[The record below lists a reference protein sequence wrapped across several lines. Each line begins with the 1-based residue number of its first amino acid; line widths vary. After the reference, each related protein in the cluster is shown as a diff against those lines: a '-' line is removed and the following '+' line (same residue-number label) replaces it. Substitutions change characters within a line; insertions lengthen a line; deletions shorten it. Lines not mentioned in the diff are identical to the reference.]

1 MKLRRELSDL
11 PFAGAL
17 TPHEGNLS
25 AEGHYDGS
33 HFTGG
38 STYSGTRADGAR
50 FMECAFSDVTL
61 RGRDGPPEPVQ
72 RRVAP

>member
-17 TPHEGNLS
+17 TPHEGDLA

-33 HFTGG
+33 HFTGRT
-38 STYSGTRADGAR
+38 TYTGARADGGR
-50 FMECAFSDVTL
+50 FMECAFF
-61 RGRDGPPEPVQ
+61 RGHAGERDGPPEPVQ

>member
-38 STYSGTRADGAR
+38 APTPAPGRTAPGSWSAR
-50 FMECAFSDVTL
+50 SPTS
-61 RGRDGPPEPVQ
+61 RSRT
-72 RRVAP
+72 

>member
-17 TPHEGNLS
+17 TPHEGDL
-25 AEGHYDGS
+25 AAGGHYDGS

-38 STYSGTRADGAR
+38 TTYTGTRADGGASWSAR
-50 FMECAFSDVTL
+50 SPRSRWRT
-61 RGRDGPPEPVQ
+61 
-72 RRVAP
+72 